1 MKTVTTILFSFIY
14 ISCAAREKDESVVLA
29 RVGERSLT
37 VNQLEIALPAKNRT
51 NSQLRSFINEWV
63 DNTLLYNAAIKNG
76 FHQDQSLVAAKDRYF
91 KKLIIASFIQAETF
105 GKSDINNDDIRAYYD
120 AFSDGFIRGDDEALI
135 YHFITKNLTEARKIR
150 SVLNEEKS
158 GDAVD
163 ELFNVYGVEAKTVT
177 RGLLIEKL
185 DYAIFS
191 ETNDVLHGPLRT
203 NNGYHVIKVMKRY
216 KKGSQAGLAKTYDE
230 IYQRL
235 LKEKQVDLS
244 NKLLDSLKAE
254 TPVFINSNFQ

>member
-1 MKTVTTILFSFIY
+1 M
-14 ISCAAREKDESVVLA
+14 
-29 RVGERSLT
+29 
-37 VNQLEIALPAKNRT
+37 
-51 NSQLRSFINEWV
+51 
-63 DNTLLYNAAIKNG
+63 
-76 FHQDQSLVAAKDRYF
+76 
-91 KKLIIASFIQAETF
+91 
-105 GKSDINNDDIRAYYD
+105 
-120 AFSDGFIRGDDEALI
+120 
-135 YHFITKNLTEARKIR
+135 
-150 SVLNEEKS
+150 
-158 GDAVD
+158 D

-254 TPVFINSNFQ
+254 TPVFINSKFQ